1 MFIGFIYVVGVFTLS
16 AGIFG
21 FIDEKIEKNTSE
33 EEEKKLQN
41 ENKLKSVNRYWTD
54 IDVK

>member
-21 FIDEKIEKNTSE
+21 FIDEKIEKNNS
-33 EEEKKLQN
+33 EEKKKKLNDEQ
-41 ENKLKSVNRYWTD
+41 KLKSVNRYWTD
-54 IDVK
+54 IDIK

>member
-16 AGIFG
+16 TAIFG
-21 FIDEKIEKNTSE
+21 SIEAKIEKNIAE
-33 EEEKKLQN
+33 DEKEKLNN
-41 ENKLKSVNRYWTD
+41 ENKMKSVNRYWTN

>member
-16 AGIFG
+16 TALFG
-21 FIDEKIEKNTSE
+21 SIEAKIEKD
-33 EEEKKLQN
+33 EEKAEKEKLNN
-41 ENKLKSVNRYWTD
+41 ENKLKSVNRYWTN

>member
-16 AGIFG
+16 AGVFG
-21 FIDEKIEKNTSE
+21 FIDEKIEKNIA
-33 EEEKKLQN
+33 EEEKEKLNN

>member
-1 MFIGFIYVVGVFTLS
+1 MFIGFIYVIGVFTLS
-16 AGIFG
+16 AGVFG
-21 FIDEKIEKNTSE
+21 FIDEKIEKNIA
-33 EEEKKLQN
+33 EEEKEKLNN

>member
-16 AGIFG
+16 TAIFG
-21 FIDEKIEKNTSE
+21 SIEAKIEKDE
-33 EEEKKLQN
+33 EKAEEKKTQN
-41 ENKLKSVNRYWTD
+41 ENKIKKVNRHWFN

>member
-1 MFIGFIYVVGVFTLS
+1 MFIGFVYVIGVFTLS
-16 AGIFG
+16 TAVFG
-21 FIDEKIEKNTSE
+21 SIEAKIEKDE
-33 EEEKKLQN
+33 AKAEEKKIQN

>member
-16 AGIFG
+16 TAIFG
-21 FIDEKIEKNTSE
+21 FIDEKIEKNAAE
-33 EEEKKLQN
+33 EETEKVNN

>member
-1 MFIGFIYVVGVFTLS
+1 MFIGFIYVIGVFTLS
-16 AGIFG
+16 TAIFG
-21 FIDEKIEKNTSE
+21 SIEAKIEKD
-33 EEEKKLQN
+33 EEKAKKKKFNN

>member
-16 AGIFG
+16 TAIFG
-21 FIDEKIEKNTSE
+21 SIEAKIEKDE
-33 EEEKKLQN
+33 EKAEEKKILN
-41 ENKLKSVNRYWTD
+41 ENKIKSVNRYWTD